1 MPLRH
6 LITLII
12 DTHPS
17 AEEMFIP
24 RCSHDMNWGS
34 IPLVLD
40 LEKTSLLHKPSMHD
54 VSVVREH
61 AG

>member
-17 AEEMFIP
+17 AEENHSALLA
-24 RCSHDMNWGS
+24 RNEWGIDS
-34 IPLVLD
+34 FGLD
-40 LEKTSLLHKPSMHD
+40 LEKTSLLHKPSID